1 MANFDWQAQLEKRRR
16 RTKYARIGALI
27 LLVFILGFSLWRIF
41 YANTP
46 EYALDKLGKAIES
59 QDAAEMQRYCDISS
73 VTSHA
78 YDDLTRDM
86 FAQDASLPDQTK
98 VMFEQFYVK
107 IKPQVTEGT
116 CQLITAYVQNGN
128 WLQPGGDNLLKGRQL
143 GID

>member
-16 RTKYARIGALI
+16 RTKYERIGTLI

-73 VTSHA
+73 PIFDS
-78 YDDLTRDM
+78 
-86 FAQDASLPDQTK
+86 
-98 VMFEQFYVK
+98 
-107 IKPQVTEGT
+107 
-116 CQLITAYVQNGN
+116 C
-128 WLQPGGDNLLKGRQL
+128 
-143 GID
+143 